1 MQLRIGPSRSII
13 YQPPSQFSGELLKRF
28 SYENSSIKYQL
39 FRHKSNRFK
48 IINRLL
54 HTTALNEADARRIWD
69 EELERL
75 TRAAS
80 VSLLY
85 VMDDGN
91 IIFPTGL
98 LNRVIKFFAESGFA
112 TEEVIRRDNVVDLRK
127 KPKET
132 QGFPIQAKASDLR
145 PYQKDAVTAL
155 VAAGQGT
162 MVAGTGTGKTVV
174 IQELIRRM
182 GLKTVLIVPS
192 ISIMRQTVVRFQ
204 KYFGRGMIGQFGGG
218 KKLKAK
224 LSPITVVCAPS
235 IAKTEAAMWD
245 EVDVVIADECHHV
258 PCNTIETIFYKV
270 LPRAYYRY
278 GFTATNFRNDG
289 ADMAIEAAVFPP
301 VFQYS
306 AEDGIRDG
314 YLAKPKFLM
323 YEVPFNSHKNY
334 TGDLPVFAYKYHIL
348 KNDALSR
355 KIIDQINAYV
365 KDGKQVLVLV
375 REKEHGNII
384 WKGVP
389 GAVFAR
395 DSNGEKD
402 GGAPDVDAHDA
413 VQDFNSGKTR
423 CLIGTSMIGEGTD
436 VVPVDVLFNLMGG
449 RSKLE
454 VMQNLGR
461 GLRTTDTKTEVLI
474 VDYIHS
480 TNQMLERHS
489 LERHKIY
496 KKLGPVDIKKL

>member
-1 MQLRIGPSRSII
+1 M
-13 YQPPSQFSGELLKRF
+13 GELLKKF

-48 IINRLL
+48 IISRLL
-54 HTTALNEADARRIWD
+54 HTSALNEADARRMWD

-98 LNRVIKFFAESGFA
+98 LNKVVKFFAEAGFA
-112 TEEVIRRDNVVDLRK
+112 SEDIIKRDNVIDLRK

-132 QGFPIQAKASDLR
+132 QGYAIQAKASVLR
-145 PYQKDAVTAL
+145 PYQEEAIAAL

-162 MVAGTGTGKTVV
+162 MVAGTGLGKTVV
-174 IQELIRRM
+174 IQELIRRL
-182 GLKTVLIVPS
+182 GLKTVLVVPS

-218 KKLKAK
+218 KKLKEK
-224 LSPITVVCAPS
+224 LSPITIVCAPS
-235 IAKTEAAMWD
+235 IAKTDAAMW
-245 EVDVVIADECHHV
+245 EGVDVVLLDEAHHS
-258 PCNTIETIFYKV
+258 PCSTIETIFYKV

-301 VFQYS
+301 VFEYS

-314 YLAKPKFLM
+314 YLAKPSFLM
-323 YEVPFNSHKNY
+323 YEVGFNSHKSY

-348 KNDALSR
+348 NNTALTK
-355 KIIDQINAYV
+355 KIIDQINTYIRN
-365 KDGKQVLVLV
+365 DKQVLVLV
-375 REKEHGNII
+375 REKEHGNMI

-395 DSNGEKD
+395 DSNGENASA
-402 GGAPDVDAHDA
+402 APSVDAHDA

-454 VMQNLGR
+454 VMQNIGR
-461 GLRTTDTKTEVLI
+461 GLRTTDTKSEVLV

-496 KKLGPVDIKKL
+496 KKLGTVDVQTLNK